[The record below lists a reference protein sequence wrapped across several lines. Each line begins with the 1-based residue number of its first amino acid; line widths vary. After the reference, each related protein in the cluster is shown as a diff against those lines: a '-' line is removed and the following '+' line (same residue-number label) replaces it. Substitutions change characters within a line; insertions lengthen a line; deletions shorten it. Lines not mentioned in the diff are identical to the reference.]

1 MKIFEP
7 IPIRKNK
14 STKRDFKDFHIDTSK
29 YRDNKNKV
37 VGFYGSI
44 VVQNLIKKVI
54 MDCGDNGF

>member
-1 MKIFEP
+1 MIMTHVVKIFEP

-37 VGFYGSI
+37 VGFYHKSQKNTSTSTG
-44 VVQNLIKKVI
+44 
-54 MDCGDNGF
+54 GG